1 MRKVWLYL
9 GFGGIVV
16 SVLVMALCN
25 AFGGKGSSVAEEKV
39 AVNVPEGVAV
49 PVYDSK
55 TEAYRNTHISTDQ
68 YFAQLSAEEDI
79 SLVSSD
85 SNEVKEKPSIVIE
98 DEGAAAKRVFGDSD
112 VSGNSGNEA
121 NCERDFFRYGSSDSV
136 GGSTSLRSARN
147 DNVLTMSY
155 EEKLEYDRRR
165 AEMVRDVMTGSEIA
179 GQSGNDDYQSGCD
192 DHRDGDDDRDDE
204 RSQPAMLS
212 RNDIASGNVGII
224 TSLDDD
230 FDDPS
235 VRYSSSEKVPF
246 RCMFVRDQ
254 KVIDGQ
260 RVTVRLLED
269 YSADGVFVPANTHLA
284 AVCKVSD
291 RLELSVRS
299 VEMNGRIL
307 PLQLVAYDTDGMAG
321 IYCPETSASRN
332 SRRASS
338 DAISAAN
345 STFGGLVGDL
355 ANTVLRTGATI
366 AKSASGE
373 LSVKVVSGYEFYLI
387 KSER

>member
-1 MRKVWLYL
+1 MRKVLLYV

-16 SVLVMALCN
+16 SVLVMAICS
-25 AFGGKGSSVAEEKV
+25 AFGGRGSSVAEEQV
-39 AVNVPEGVAV
+39 LVNVPEGVAV
-49 PVYDSK
+49 PVSDSK
-55 TEAYRNTHISTDQ
+55 TEAYRNTHVSTDQ

-85 SNEVKEKPSIVIE
+85 GDRGNEEPLSAEE
-98 DEGAAAKRVFGDSD
+98 DEEAAAKRVFGDSEVAS
-112 VSGNSGNEA
+112 VSIAVERSPVKSGMT
-121 NCERDFFRYGSSDSV
+121 GSS
-136 GGSTSLRSARN
+136 GYGQMTP
-147 DNVLTMSY
+147 
-155 EEKLEYDRRR
+155 EQKLEYDRRR
-165 AEMVRDVMTGSEIA
+165 AEMVRDVLAEGEIA
-179 GQSGNDDYQSGCD
+179 GQSGNDDDNDSP
-192 DHRDGDDDRDDE
+192 RLE
-204 RSQPAMLS
+204 VLS
-212 RNDIASGNVGII
+212 RNDIASVNDGII

-235 VRYSSSEKVPF
+235 VRYSSSAKVPF

-254 KVIDGQ
+254 KVVDGQ

-269 YSADGVFVPANTHLA
+269 YSVDGVFVPANTHLA
-284 AVCKVSD
+284 AMCKVSD

-299 VEMNGRIL
+299 VEINGRIL

-373 LSVKVVSGYEFYLI
+373 LSVKVVSGYEFYLV
-387 KSER
+387 KSEI

>member
-1 MRKVWLYL
+1 MRKVLLYV

-16 SVLVMALCN
+16 SVLVMAICS
-25 AFGGKGSSVAEEKV
+25 AFGGRGSFVAEEQV
-39 AVNVPEGVAV
+39 SVNVPEGVAV
-49 PVYDSK
+49 PVSDSK

-68 YFAQLSAEEDI
+68 YFAQLSSEEDI

-85 SNEVKEKPSIVIE
+85 GDDSNKEPLSAGE
-98 DEGAAAKRVFGDSD
+98 DEGAAAKRVFGDSN
-112 VSGNSGNEA
+112 VSVAGSA
-121 NCERDFFRYGSSDSV
+121 VERSPVKPGMTGSSGYVQMTQDQ
-136 GGSTSLRSARN
+136 R
-147 DNVLTMSY
+147 
-155 EEKLEYDRRR
+155 LEYDRRR
-165 AEMVRDVMTGSEIA
+165 AEMVRDVLSEGEIA
-179 GQSGNDDYQSGCD
+179 AQAGNDDD
-192 DHRDGDDDRDDE
+192 DKPRLE
-204 RSQPAMLS
+204 VLS
-212 RNDIASGNVGII
+212 RNDIATGNDGII

-235 VRYSSSEKVPF
+235 VRYSSSAKVPF

-254 KVIDGQ
+254 KVVDGQ

-299 VEMNGRIL
+299 VEINGRIL

-321 IYCPETSASRN
+321 IYCTETSASRN

-338 DAISAAN
+338 DAISVAN

-373 LSVKVVSGYEFYLI
+373 LSVKIVSGYEFYLV

>member
-1 MRKVWLYL
+1 MKKVLLYV
-9 GFGGIVV
+9 GFGGFVV
-16 SVLVMALCN
+16 SVLVMALYN
-25 AFGGKGSSVAEEKV
+25 AFAGRGASVAEEQV
-39 AVNVPEGVAV
+39 SVDVPEGIAV
-49 PVYDSK
+49 PVSDSK
-55 TEAYRNTHISTDQ
+55 TEAYRSTRISTEQ
-68 YFAQLSAEEDI
+68 YFAQLSAEEEI
-79 SLVSSD
+79 SLMSSD
-85 SNEVKEKPSIVIE
+85 GDDVKEKPLFVAE
-98 DEGAAAKRVFGDSD
+98 DESAAAKRVFGDSD
-112 VSGNSGNEA
+112 VSVAGSA
-121 NCERDFFRYGSSDSV
+121 VDRSSVKPVMTGSSDYV
-136 GGSTSLRSARN
+136 PMTQDQR
-147 DNVLTMSY
+147 
-155 EEKLEYDRRR
+155 LEYDRRR
-165 AEMVRDVMTGSEIA
+165 AEMVRDVLAEGGEIDGQA
-179 GQSGNDDYQSGCD
+179 GNY
-192 DHRDGDDDRDDE
+192 DGDSTRLE
-204 RSQPAMLS
+204 VLS
-212 RNDIASGNVGII
+212 RNDLASVNDGII
-224 TSLDDD
+224 TSLDED

-235 VRYSSSEKVPF
+235 VRYSSSAKLPF

-254 KVIDGQ
+254 KVVDGQ

-299 VEMNGRIL
+299 VEINGRIL

-332 SRRASS
+332 SRRASY

-345 STFGGLVGDL
+345 STFGGLVGNL

-373 LSVKVVSGYEFYLI
+373 LSVKVVSGYEFYLV

>member
-1 MRKVWLYL
+1 MRKVLLYV

-16 SVLVMALCN
+16 SVLVMALFN
-25 AFGGKGSSVAEEKV
+25 AFGDRGSSVAEEQV
-39 AVNVPEGVAV
+39 SVNVPEGVAV
-49 PVYDSK
+49 PVSDSK
-55 TEAYRNTHISTDQ
+55 TEAYINSRVSTEQ

-85 SNEVKEKPSIVIE
+85 GNDVKEKQSIVIE

-112 VSGNSGNEA
+112 VSDNSGNVA

-155 EEKLEYDRRR
+155 EERLEYDRRR

-179 GQSGNDDYQSGCD
+179 GQAGNDDYQARNDGRGGGD
-192 DHRDGDDDRDDE
+192 DGSDGDDE
-204 RSQPAMLS
+204 RVLS
-212 RNDIASGNVGII
+212 PNDIATGNDGII

-235 VRYSSSEKVPF
+235 VRYSSSAKVPF

-254 KVIDGQ
+254 KIVDGQ

-269 YSADGVFVPANTHLA
+269 YSADGVYVPANTHLA

-373 LSVKVVSGYEFYLI
+373 LSVKVVSGYEFYLV

>member
-1 MRKVWLYL
+1 MRKVLLYV

-16 SVLVMALCN
+16 SVLVMAIYS
-25 AFGGKGSSVAEEKV
+25 AFGGSGSSVAEEQV
-39 AVNVPEGVAV
+39 SVNVPEGVAV
-49 PVYDSK
+49 PVSDSK

-85 SNEVKEKPSIVIE
+85 GDDSNEEPLSAGE
-98 DEGAAAKRVFGDSD
+98 DEEAAAKRVFGDSEVAS
-112 VSGNSGNEA
+112 VSIA
-121 NCERDFFRYGSSDSV
+121 VERSPVKPGMTGSS
-136 GGSTSLRSARN
+136 GYGQMTP
-147 DNVLTMSY
+147 
-155 EEKLEYDRRR
+155 EQKLEYDRRR
-165 AEMVRDVMTGSEIA
+165 AEMVRDVLAEGEIA
-179 GQSGNDDYQSGCD
+179 GQAGNDDD
-192 DHRDGDDDRDDE
+192 DKPRPE
-204 RSQPAMLS
+204 MLS
-212 RNDIASGNVGII
+212 RNDIATGNDGII

-235 VRYSSSEKVPF
+235 VRYSSSAKVPF

-254 KVIDGQ
+254 KVVDGQ

-269 YSADGVFVPANTHLA
+269 YSVDGVFVPANTHLA

-299 VEMNGRIL
+299 VEINGRIL

-373 LSVKVVSGYEFYLI
+373 LSVKVVSGYEFYLV

>member
-1 MRKVWLYL
+1 MRKVLLYV

-16 SVLVMALCN
+16 SVLVMAICS
-25 AFGGKGSSVAEEKV
+25 AFGGRGSSVTEEQV
-39 AVNVPEGVAV
+39 SVNVPEGVAV
-49 PVYDSK
+49 PVSDSK

-85 SNEVKEKPSIVIE
+85 GDRGNEEPLSDGE
-98 DEGAAAKRVFGDSD
+98 DEGAAAKRVFGDSE
-112 VSGNSGNEA
+112 VSGNSGNVA

-179 GQSGNDDYQSGCD
+179 GQAGNDDDNDSP
-192 DHRDGDDDRDDE
+192 RLE
-204 RSQPAMLS
+204 VLT
-212 RNDIASGNVGII
+212 RNDLSSVNDGII

-235 VRYSSSEKVPF
+235 VRYSSSAKVPF

-254 KVIDGQ
+254 KVVDGQ

-373 LSVKVVSGYEFYLI
+373 LSVKVVSGYEFYLV

>member
-25 AFGGKGSSVAEEKV
+25 AFGGKGSSVAEEQV

-98 DEGAAAKRVFGDSD
+98 DEDAAAKRVFGDSD
-112 VSGNSGNEA
+112 VASVSIA
-121 NCERDFFRYGSSDSV
+121 VERSPVKPGMTGSS
-136 GGSTSLRSARN
+136 GYGQMTP
-147 DNVLTMSY
+147 
-155 EEKLEYDRRR
+155 EQKLEYDRRR

-179 GQSGNDDYQSGCD
+179 GQAGNDDD
-192 DHRDGDDDRDDE
+192 DKPRPE
-204 RSQPAMLS
+204 MLS
-212 RNDIASGNVGII
+212 RNDIATGNDGII

-235 VRYSSSEKVPF
+235 VRYSSSAKVPF

-254 KVIDGQ
+254 KVVDGQ

-269 YSADGVFVPANTHLA
+269 YSVDGVFVPANTHLA
-284 AVCKVSD
+284 AMCKVSD

-299 VEMNGRIL
+299 VEINGRIL

-332 SRRASS
+332 SRRVSS

-373 LSVKVVSGYEFYLI
+373 LSVKVVSGYEFYLV

>member
-1 MRKVWLYL
+1 MRKVLLYV

-16 SVLVMALCN
+16 SVLVMAICS
-25 AFGGKGSSVAEEKV
+25 AFGGRGSSVAEEQV
-39 AVNVPEGVAV
+39 SVNVPEGVAV
-49 PVYDSK
+49 PVSDSK
-55 TEAYRNTHISTDQ
+55 TEAYRSTRISTEQ

-85 SNEVKEKPSIVIE
+85 GDDVKEKPLVVAE
-98 DEGAAAKRVFGDSD
+98 DEEAAAKRVFGDSN
-112 VSGNSGNEA
+112 VSVAGSAVEKSPVKPGMT
-121 NCERDFFRYGSSDSV
+121 GSSGYVQMTQDQ
-136 GGSTSLRSARN
+136 R
-147 DNVLTMSY
+147 
-155 EEKLEYDRRR
+155 LESDRRR
-165 AEMVRDVMTGSEIA
+165 AEMVRDVLREGEIA
-179 GQSGNDDYQSGCD
+179 GQAGNDDD
-192 DHRDGDDDRDDE
+192 KPRLE
-204 RSQPAMLS
+204 VLS
-212 RNDIASGNVGII
+212 RNDLSSVNDGII

-230 FDDPS
+230 FDDSS
-235 VRYSSSEKVPF
+235 VRYSSSAKVPF

-254 KVIDGQ
+254 KVVDGQ

-299 VEMNGRIL
+299 VEINRRIL

-338 DAISAAN
+338 DAISAVN

-373 LSVKVVSGYEFYLI
+373 LSVKIVSGYEFYLV

>member
-1 MRKVWLYL
+1 MRKVLLYV

-16 SVLVMALCN
+16 SVLVMAICS
-25 AFGGKGSSVAEEKV
+25 AFGGRGSSVAEEQV
-39 AVNVPEGVAV
+39 SVNVPEGVAV
-49 PVYDSK
+49 PVSDSK

-85 SNEVKEKPSIVIE
+85 GDDSNEEPLSAGE
-98 DEGAAAKRVFGDSD
+98 DEDAAAKRVFRDSEVAS
-112 VSGNSGNEA
+112 VSRTVERSPVKPGMTSSGG
-121 NCERDFFRYGSSDSV
+121 YGQM
-136 GGSTSLRSARN
+136 TP
-147 DNVLTMSY
+147 
-155 EEKLEYDRRR
+155 EQKLEYDRRR
-165 AEMVRDVMTGSEIA
+165 AEMVRDVLTEGEIA
-179 GQSGNDDYQSGCD
+179 AQAGNDD
-192 DHRDGDDDRDDE
+192 DDRTRLE
-204 RSQPAMLS
+204 VLS
-212 RNDIASGNVGII
+212 RNDLASVNDGII

-235 VRYSSSEKVPF
+235 VRYSSSAKVPF

-254 KVIDGQ
+254 KIVDGQ

-269 YSADGVFVPANTHLA
+269 YSSDGVFVPANTHLA

-299 VEMNGRIL
+299 VEINGRIL
-307 PLQLVAYDTDGMAG
+307 PLQLVAYDTDGMTG

-373 LSVKVVSGYEFYLI
+373 LSVKVVSGYEFYLV

>member
-1 MRKVWLYL
+1 MKKVLLYV

-16 SVLVMALCN
+16 SILVMALCN
-25 AFGGKGSSVAEEKV
+25 AFGGKRASVAEEQV

-55 TEAYRNTHISTDQ
+55 TEAYRNTHVSTDQ

-98 DEGAAAKRVFGDSD
+98 DEDAAAKRVFGDSD
-112 VSGNSGNEA
+112 VASVSIA
-121 NCERDFFRYGSSDSV
+121 VERSPVKPGMTGSS
-136 GGSTSLRSARN
+136 GYGQMTP
-147 DNVLTMSY
+147 
-155 EEKLEYDRRR
+155 EQKLEYDRRR
-165 AEMVRDVMTGSEIA
+165 AEMVRDVMTGSEIV
-179 GQSGNDDYQSGCD
+179 GQAGNDDD
-192 DHRDGDDDRDDE
+192 DKPRPE
-204 RSQPAMLS
+204 MLS
-212 RNDIASGNVGII
+212 RNDIATGNDGII

-235 VRYSSSEKVPF
+235 VRYSSSAKVPF

-254 KVIDGQ
+254 KVVDGQ

-269 YSADGVFVPANTHLA
+269 YSVDGVFVPANTHLA
-284 AVCKVSD
+284 AMCKVSD

-299 VEMNGRIL
+299 VEINGRIL

-332 SRRASS
+332 SRRVSS

-355 ANTVLRTGATI
+355 ANTVLRTGATMV
-366 AKSASGE
+366 KSASGE
-373 LSVKVVSGYEFYLI
+373 LSVKIVSGYEFYLV

>member
-1 MRKVWLYL
+1 MS
-9 GFGGIVV
+9 I
-16 SVLVMALCN
+16 LVMALCN
-25 AFGGKGSSVAEEKV
+25 AFGGRDSSVAEEQV
-39 AVNVPEGVAV
+39 SVNVPEGVAV
-49 PVYDSK
+49 PVSDSK

-79 SLVSSD
+79 SLVSSEGND
-85 SNEVKEKPSIVIE
+85 VKEKQSVVIE
-98 DEGAAAKRVFGDSD
+98 DEGAAAKRVFGDSE
-112 VSGNSGNEA
+112 VSVVGSA
-121 NCERDFFRYGSSDSV
+121 MERSPVKPGMTGSSGYVSMTQDQ
-136 GGSTSLRSARN
+136 R
-147 DNVLTMSY
+147 
-155 EEKLEYDRRR
+155 LEYDRRR

-179 GQSGNDDYQSGCD
+179 GQAGNDDYQAGCD
-192 DHRDGDDDRDDE
+192 DHRDGDDGRDDE
-204 RSQPAMLS
+204 RSQSAMLS

-235 VRYSSSEKVPF
+235 VRYSSSAKVPF

-254 KVIDGQ
+254 KVVDGQ

-299 VEMNGRIL
+299 VEINGRIL

-373 LSVKVVSGYEFYLI
+373 LSVKIVSGYEFYLV

>member
-1 MRKVWLYL
+1 MRKVLLYV

-16 SVLVMALCN
+16 SVLVMAICS
-25 AFGGKGSSVAEEKV
+25 AFGGRGSSVAEEQV
-39 AVNVPEGVAV
+39 SVNVPEGVAV
-49 PVYDSK
+49 PVSDSK

-85 SNEVKEKPSIVIE
+85 GDDSNEEPLSAGE
-98 DEGAAAKRVFGDSD
+98 NEEAAAKRVFGDSE
-112 VSGNSGNEA
+112 VA
-121 NCERDFFRYGSSDSV
+121 SV
-136 GGSTSLRSARN
+136 GRTVERSPVKPGMTGSGGYVSMTQDQR
-147 DNVLTMSY
+147 
-155 EEKLEYDRRR
+155 LEYDRRR
-165 AEMVRDVMTGSEIA
+165 AEMVRDVLTEGEIA
-179 GQSGNDDYQSGCD
+179 GQAGNDDD
-192 DHRDGDDDRDDE
+192 KPRLE
-204 RSQPAMLS
+204 VLS
-212 RNDIASGNVGII
+212 RNDLSSVNDGII
-224 TSLDDD
+224 RSLDDD

-235 VRYSSSEKVPF
+235 VRYSSSAKVPF

-254 KVIDGQ
+254 KVVDGQ

-321 IYCPETSASRN
+321 IYSPETSASRN

-366 AKSASGE
+366 AKSATGE
-373 LSVKVVSGYEFYLI
+373 LSVKVVAGYEFYLV

>member
-1 MRKVWLYL
+1 MRKVLLYV

-16 SVLVMALCN
+16 SVLVMAICS
-25 AFGGKGSSVAEEKV
+25 AFGGRSSSVAEEQV
-39 AVNVPEGVAV
+39 SVNVPEGVAV
-49 PVYDSK
+49 PVSDSK
-55 TEAYRNTHISTDQ
+55 TEAYRNTHVSTDQ
-68 YFAQLSAEEDI
+68 YFAQLSVEDDI

-85 SNEVKEKPSIVIE
+85 GDRGNEEPLSAGE
-98 DEGAAAKRVFGDSD
+98 DEGAAAKRVFGYSEVAS
-112 VSGNSGNEA
+112 VSRTVERSPVKSGMT
-121 NCERDFFRYGSSDSV
+121 GSSAY
-136 GGSTSLRSARN
+136 GQMTP
-147 DNVLTMSY
+147 
-155 EEKLEYDRRR
+155 EQKLEYDRRR

-179 GQSGNDDYQSGCD
+179 GQAGNDDYQAGCD
-192 DHRDGDDDRDDE
+192 DHRDGDDGRDDE
-204 RSQPAMLS
+204 RSQSAMLS

-254 KVIDGQ
+254 KVVDGQ

-373 LSVKVVSGYEFYLI
+373 LSVKVVSGYEFYLV

>member
-1 MRKVWLYL
+1 MRKVLLYV

-16 SVLVMALCN
+16 SVLVMAICS
-25 AFGGKGSSVAEEKV
+25 AFGGRGSSVAEEQV
-39 AVNVPEGVAV
+39 SVNVPEGVAV
-49 PVYDSK
+49 PVSDSK
-55 TEAYRNTHISTDQ
+55 TEAYRSTRISTEQ

-85 SNEVKEKPSIVIE
+85 GDDVKEKPLVVAE
-98 DEGAAAKRVFGDSD
+98 DEEAAAKRVFGDSN
-112 VSGNSGNEA
+112 VSVAGSA
-121 NCERDFFRYGSSDSV
+121 VERSPVKPGMTGSSGYVQMTQDQ
-136 GGSTSLRSARN
+136 R
-147 DNVLTMSY
+147 
-155 EEKLEYDRRR
+155 LEYDRRR
-165 AEMVRDVMTGSEIA
+165 AEMVRDVLSEGEIA
-179 GQSGNDDYQSGCD
+179 GQAGNDDD
-192 DHRDGDDDRDDE
+192 KPRLE
-204 RSQPAMLS
+204 VLP
-212 RNDIASGNVGII
+212 RNDLSSVNDGII

-230 FDDPS
+230 FDDSS
-235 VRYSSSEKVPF
+235 VRYSSSAKVPF

-254 KVIDGQ
+254 KVVDGQ

-299 VEMNGRIL
+299 VEINGRIL

-338 DAISAAN
+338 DAISAVN

-373 LSVKVVSGYEFYLI
+373 LSVKIVSGYEFYLV

>member
-1 MRKVWLYL
+1 M
-9 GFGGIVV
+9 
-16 SVLVMALCN
+16 SVLVIALCN
-25 AFGGKGSSVAEEKV
+25 AFGGKRASMAEEQV

-55 TEAYRNTHISTDQ
+55 TEAYRNTQISTDQ
-68 YFAQLSAEEDI
+68 YFAQLSSEEDI

-85 SNEVKEKPSIVIE
+85 GDRGNEEPLSAGE
-98 DEGAAAKRVFGDSD
+98 DEEAAAKRVFGDSEVAS
-112 VSGNSGNEA
+112 VSRTV
-121 NCERDFFRYGSSDSV
+121 ERSPVKPVMTGSS
-136 GGSTSLRSARN
+136 GYGQMTP
-147 DNVLTMSY
+147 
-155 EEKLEYDRRR
+155 EQKLEYDRRR
-165 AEMVRDVMTGSEIA
+165 AEMVRDVLAEGKIA
-179 GQSGNDDYQSGCD
+179 GQAGNDDD
-192 DHRDGDDDRDDE
+192 DKSRLE
-204 RSQPAMLS
+204 VLS
-212 RNDIASGNVGII
+212 RNDIATDNDGII

-235 VRYSSSEKVPF
+235 VRYSSSVKVPF

-254 KVIDGQ
+254 KVVDGQ

-269 YSADGVFVPANTHLA
+269 YSVDGVFVPANTHLA
-284 AVCKVSD
+284 AMCKVSD

-299 VEMNGRIL
+299 VEINGRIL
-307 PLQLVAYDTDGMAG
+307 PLQLVAYDIDGMAG

-373 LSVKVVSGYEFYLI
+373 LSVKIVSGYEFYLV

>member
-25 AFGGKGSSVAEEKV
+25 AFGSKGASVAEEQV

-79 SLVSSD
+79 SLVSSEGND
-85 SNEVKEKPSIVIE
+85 VNEKPSIVIE
-98 DEGAAAKRVFGDSD
+98 DEDAAAKRVFGDSD
-112 VSGNSGNEA
+112 VTSVSIA
-121 NCERDFFRYGSSDSV
+121 VERSPVKPGMTGSS
-136 GGSTSLRSARN
+136 GYGQMTP
-147 DNVLTMSY
+147 
-155 EEKLEYDRRR
+155 EQKLEYDRRR

-179 GQSGNDDYQSGCD
+179 GQAGNDDYQSGCD
-192 DHRDGDDDRDDE
+192 DHRDGANGRDGDDE
-204 RSQPAMLS
+204 RSQSAMLS
-212 RNDIASGNVGII
+212 LNDISSGNVGII

-235 VRYSSSEKVPF
+235 VRCSSSAKVPF

-254 KVIDGQ
+254 KVVDGQ

-299 VEMNGRIL
+299 VEINGRIL

-373 LSVKVVSGYEFYLI
+373 LSVKVVSGYEFYLV

>member
-1 MRKVWLYL
+1 MRKVLLYV

-16 SVLVMALCN
+16 SVLVMAICS
-25 AFGGKGSSVAEEKV
+25 AFGGRGSSVAEEQV
-39 AVNVPEGVAV
+39 SVNVPEGVVV
-49 PVYDSK
+49 PVFDSK

-79 SLVSSD
+79 SLVSSEGND
-85 SNEVKEKPSIVIE
+85 VKEKQSVVIE
-98 DEGAAAKRVFGDSD
+98 DEGAAAKRVFGDSEVAS
-112 VSGNSGNEA
+112 VSRTVERSPVKPGMTSSGG
-121 NCERDFFRYGSSDSV
+121 YGQM
-136 GGSTSLRSARN
+136 TP
-147 DNVLTMSY
+147 
-155 EEKLEYDRRR
+155 EQKLEYDRRR
-165 AEMVRDVMTGSEIA
+165 AEMVRDVLVEGEID
-179 GQSGNDDYQSGCD
+179 GQTSNDDD
-192 DHRDGDDDRDDE
+192 DKPRPE
-204 RSQPAMLS
+204 MLS
-212 RNDIASGNVGII
+212 RNDIATGNDGII

-235 VRYSSSEKVPF
+235 VRYSSSAKVPF

-254 KVIDGQ
+254 KVVDGQ

-269 YSADGVFVPANTHLA
+269 YSVDGVFVPANTHLA
-284 AVCKVSD
+284 AMCKVSD

-299 VEMNGRIL
+299 VEINGRIL
-307 PLQLVAYDTDGMAG
+307 PLQLFAYDTDGMAG

-345 STFGGLVGDL
+345 SAFGGLVGDL

-373 LSVKVVSGYEFYLI
+373 LSVKVVSGYEFYLV
-387 KSER
+387 KLER

>member
-1 MRKVWLYL
+1 MKKVLLYV
-9 GFGGIVV
+9 GFGGFVV
-16 SVLVMALCN
+16 SVLVMAICS
-25 AFGGKGSSVAEEKV
+25 AFGGRGSSVAEEQV
-39 AVNVPEGVAV
+39 SVNVPEGVAV
-49 PVYDSK
+49 PVSDSK

-85 SNEVKEKPSIVIE
+85 GDRGNEEPLSAGE
-98 DEGAAAKRVFGDSD
+98 DEEAAAKRVFGDSEVAS
-112 VSGNSGNEA
+112 VSIAVERSPVKSGMT
-121 NCERDFFRYGSSDSV
+121 GSS
-136 GGSTSLRSARN
+136 GYGQMTP
-147 DNVLTMSY
+147 
-155 EEKLEYDRRR
+155 EQKLEYDRRR

-179 GQSGNDDYQSGCD
+179 GQAGNDDYQAGSD
-192 DHRDGDDDRDDE
+192 DRRDGDDGRDDE
-204 RSQPAMLS
+204 RSQSAMLS

-235 VRYSSSEKVPF
+235 VRYSSSAKVPF

-254 KVIDGQ
+254 KVVDGQ

-321 IYCPETSASRN
+321 IYCPETSASCN

-373 LSVKVVSGYEFYLI
+373 LSVKVVSGYEFYLV

>member
-1 MRKVWLYL
+1 MRKVLLYV

-16 SVLVMALCN
+16 SVLVMAICS
-25 AFGGKGSSVAEEKV
+25 AFGGRGSSVAEEQV
-39 AVNVPEGVAV
+39 SVNVPEGVAV
-49 PVYDSK
+49 PVSDSK

-85 SNEVKEKPSIVIE
+85 GDRGNEEPLSAGE
-98 DEGAAAKRVFGDSD
+98 DEGAAAKRVFGDSEVAS
-112 VSGNSGNEA
+112 VSRTVERSPVKPGMTGSGG
-121 NCERDFFRYGSSDSV
+121 YGQM
-136 GGSTSLRSARN
+136 TP
-147 DNVLTMSY
+147 
-155 EEKLEYDRRR
+155 EQKLEYDRRR
-165 AEMVRDVMTGSEIA
+165 AEMVRDVLTEGEIA
-179 GQSGNDDYQSGCD
+179 AQAGNDD
-192 DHRDGDDDRDDE
+192 DDRTRLE
-204 RSQPAMLS
+204 VLS
-212 RNDIASGNVGII
+212 RNDLASVNDGII

-235 VRYSSSEKVPF
+235 VRYSSSAKVPF

-254 KVIDGQ
+254 KIVDGQ

-269 YSADGVFVPANTHLA
+269 YSSDGVFVPANTHLA

-338 DAISAAN
+338 DAISAVN

-373 LSVKVVSGYEFYLI
+373 LSVKVVSGYEFYLV

>member
-1 MRKVWLYL
+1 MRKVLLYV

-25 AFGGKGSSVAEEKV
+25 AFGGKGASVAEEQV

-55 TEAYRNTHISTDQ
+55 TEAYRNTHVSTDQ

-85 SNEVKEKPSIVIE
+85 SNEVQEKPSIVIE
-98 DEGAAAKRVFGDSD
+98 DEDAAAKRVFGDSD
-112 VSGNSGNEA
+112 VASVSIA
-121 NCERDFFRYGSSDSV
+121 VERSPVKPGMTGSS
-136 GGSTSLRSARN
+136 GYGQMTP
-147 DNVLTMSY
+147 
-155 EEKLEYDRRR
+155 EQKLECDRRR

-179 GQSGNDDYQSGCD
+179 GQAGNDDD
-192 DHRDGDDDRDDE
+192 DKPRPE
-204 RSQPAMLS
+204 MLS
-212 RNDIASGNVGII
+212 RNDIATGNDGII

-230 FDDPS
+230 FDDLS
-235 VRYSSSEKVPF
+235 VRYSSSAKVPF

-254 KVIDGQ
+254 KVVDGQ
-260 RVTVRLLED
+260 RVIVRLLED

-299 VEMNGRIL
+299 VEINGRIL

-373 LSVKVVSGYEFYLI
+373 LSVKIVSGYEFYLV

>member
-1 MRKVWLYL
+1 M
-9 GFGGIVV
+9 

-25 AFGGKGSSVAEEKV
+25 AFGGKGASVAEEQV

-55 TEAYRNTHISTDQ
+55 TEAYRNTHVSTDQ

-85 SNEVKEKPSIVIE
+85 SNEVKEKLSIVIE
-98 DEGAAAKRVFGDSD
+98 DEDAAAKRVFGDSD
-112 VSGNSGNEA
+112 VSVAGTAVERSPVKPGMTGGNGYA
-121 NCERDFFRYGSSDSV
+121 Q
-136 GGSTSLRSARN
+136 
-147 DNVLTMSY
+147 LTQDQR
-155 EEKLEYDRRR
+155 LEYDRRR
-165 AEMVRDVMTGSEIA
+165 AEMVRDVMTGNEIA
-179 GQSGNDDYQSGCD
+179 GQAGNDDYQA
-192 DHRDGDDDRDDE
+192 RNDGRGDDE
-204 RSQPAMLS
+204 RSRSAMLS
-212 RNDIASGNVGII
+212 LNDIATGNDGII

-230 FDDPS
+230 FDDSS
-235 VRYSSSEKVPF
+235 VRYSSSAKVPF
-246 RCMFVRDQ
+246 RCMFVRNQ
-254 KVIDGQ
+254 KIVDGQ

-269 YSADGVFVPANTHLA
+269 YSADGVYVPANTHLA

-307 PLQLVAYDTDGMAG
+307 PLHLIAYDTDGMAG

-373 LSVKVVSGYEFYLI
+373 LSVKVVSGYEFYLV

>member
-1 MRKVWLYL
+1 MKKVLLYV

-25 AFGGKGSSVAEEKV
+25 AFGGKRASVAEEQV
-39 AVNVPEGVAV
+39 TVSVPEGVAV
-49 PVYDSK
+49 PVSDSK

-85 SNEVKEKPSIVIE
+85 NNEVKEKPSIVIE
-98 DEGAAAKRVFGDSD
+98 DEDAAAKRVFGDSD
-112 VSGNSGNEA
+112 VSVAGSA
-121 NCERDFFRYGSSDSV
+121 IERYPVKPRMTGSNGYVSMTQDQ
-136 GGSTSLRSARN
+136 R
-147 DNVLTMSY
+147 
-155 EEKLEYDRRR
+155 LEYDRRR
-165 AEMVRDVMTGSEIA
+165 AEMVRDVLVEGEIA
-179 GQSGNDDYQSGCD
+179 GQTGNDDD
-192 DHRDGDDDRDDE
+192 DKPRPE
-204 RSQPAMLS
+204 MLS
-212 RNDIASGNVGII
+212 RNDIATGNDGII

-235 VRYSSSEKVPF
+235 VRYSSSAQVPF

-254 KVIDGQ
+254 KIVDGQ

-269 YSADGVFVPANTHLA
+269 YSSDGVFVPANTHLA

-299 VEMNGRIL
+299 VEINGRIL

-321 IYCPETSASRN
+321 IYSPETSASRN

-366 AKSASGE
+366 AKSATGE
-373 LSVKVVSGYEFYLI
+373 LSVKVVAGYEFYLV

>member
-1 MRKVWLYL
+1 MKKVLLYV

-16 SVLVMALCN
+16 SVLVMAICS
-25 AFGGKGSSVAEEKV
+25 AFGGRDSSVAEEQV
-39 AVNVPEGVAV
+39 SVNVPEGVAV
-49 PVYDSK
+49 PVSDSK

-85 SNEVKEKPSIVIE
+85 GDDVKEKPLVVAE
-98 DEGAAAKRVFGDSD
+98 DEEAAAKRVFGDSN
-112 VSGNSGNEA
+112 VSVAGSA
-121 NCERDFFRYGSSDSV
+121 VERSPVKPGMTGSSGYVQMTQDQ
-136 GGSTSLRSARN
+136 R
-147 DNVLTMSY
+147 
-155 EEKLEYDRRR
+155 LEYDRRR
-165 AEMVRDVMTGSEIA
+165 AEMVRDVLSEGEIA
-179 GQSGNDDYQSGCD
+179 GQAGNDDD
-192 DHRDGDDDRDDE
+192 DKPRPE
-204 RSQPAMLS
+204 MLS
-212 RNDIASGNVGII
+212 RNDIATGNDGII

-235 VRYSSSEKVPF
+235 VRYSSSTKVPF

-254 KVIDGQ
+254 KVVDGQ

-269 YSADGVFVPANTHLA
+269 YSVDGVFVPANTHLA
-284 AVCKVSD
+284 AMCKVSD

-299 VEMNGRIL
+299 VEINGRIL

-373 LSVKVVSGYEFYLI
+373 LSVKVVSGYEFYLV

>member
-16 SVLVMALCN
+16 SGLVMALCN
-25 AFGGKGSSVAEEKV
+25 AFGGKGASVAEEQV
-39 AVNVPEGVAV
+39 AVHVPEGVAV

-98 DEGAAAKRVFGDSD
+98 DEDAAAKRVFGDSE
-112 VSGNSGNEA
+112 VSVAGSA
-121 NCERDFFRYGSSDSV
+121 IERSPVKPGMTGSSGYAQMTQDQ
-136 GGSTSLRSARN
+136 R
-147 DNVLTMSY
+147 
-155 EEKLEYDRRR
+155 LEYDRRR

-179 GQSGNDDYQSGCD
+179 GQAGNDDYQAGSD
-192 DHRDGDDDRDDE
+192 DRRDGDDGRDDE
-204 RSQPAMLS
+204 RSQSAMLS

-235 VRYSSSEKVPF
+235 VRYSSSAKVPF

-269 YSADGVFVPANTHLA
+269 YSADGVFVHANTHLA
-284 AVCKVSD
+284 ALCKVSD

-373 LSVKVVSGYEFYLI
+373 LSVKVVSGYEFYLV
-387 KSER
+387 KLER

>member
-25 AFGGKGSSVAEEKV
+25 AFGSKGASVAEEQV

-85 SNEVKEKPSIVIE
+85 GDDSNEEPLSAGE
-98 DEGAAAKRVFGDSD
+98 DEDAAAKRVFGDSEVAS
-112 VSGNSGNEA
+112 VSRTVERSPVKPGMSSSG
-121 NCERDFFRYGSSDSV
+121 G
-136 GGSTSLRSARN
+136 
-147 DNVLTMSY
+147 Y
-155 EEKLEYDRRR
+155 EQMTPEQKLEYDRRR
-165 AEMVRDVMTGSEIA
+165 AEMVKDVLAEGEIA
-179 GQSGNDDYQSGCD
+179 GQTGNDDD
-192 DHRDGDDDRDDE
+192 DKPRLE
-204 RSQPAMLS
+204 VLS
-212 RNDIASGNVGII
+212 RNEIATGNDGII

-235 VRYSSSEKVPF
+235 VRYSSSAKVPF

-254 KVIDGQ
+254 KVVDGQ

-269 YSADGVFVPANTHLA
+269 YSVDGVFVPANTHLA

-373 LSVKVVSGYEFYLI
+373 LSVKIVSGYEFYLV

>member
-1 MRKVWLYL
+1 MRKVLLYV
-9 GFGGIVV
+9 GFGCIVV
-16 SVLVMALCN
+16 SVLVMAICS
-25 AFGGKGSSVAEEKV
+25 AFGGRGSSVAEEQV
-39 AVNVPEGVAV
+39 SVNVPEGVAV
-49 PVYDSK
+49 PVSDSK

-85 SNEVKEKPSIVIE
+85 GDDSNEEPLSAGE
-98 DEGAAAKRVFGDSD
+98 DEGAAAKRVFGDSNIS
-112 VSGNSGNEA
+112 VAGSA
-121 NCERDFFRYGSSDSV
+121 VERSPVKPGMTGSSGYVSMTQDQ
-136 GGSTSLRSARN
+136 R
-147 DNVLTMSY
+147 
-155 EEKLEYDRRR
+155 LEYDRRR
-165 AEMVRDVMTGSEIA
+165 AEMVRDVLTEGEIA
-179 GQSGNDDYQSGCD
+179 GQAGNDD
-192 DHRDGDDDRDDE
+192 DDRTRLE
-204 RSQPAMLS
+204 VLS
-212 RNDIASGNVGII
+212 RNDLASVNDGII

-235 VRYSSSEKVPF
+235 VRYSSSAKVPF

-254 KVIDGQ
+254 KIVDGQ

-269 YSADGVFVPANTHLA
+269 YSSDGVFVPVNTHLA

-299 VEMNGRIL
+299 VEINGRIL

-332 SRRASS
+332 SRRATS

-373 LSVKVVSGYEFYLI
+373 LSVKVVSGYEFYLV
-387 KSER
+387 KLER

>member
-1 MRKVWLYL
+1 MLKSVFSDLCVDY
-9 GFGGIVV
+9 GPGNDTVV
-16 SVLVMALCN
+16 
-25 AFGGKGSSVAEEKV
+25 
-39 AVNVPEGVAV
+39 
-49 PVYDSK
+49 
-55 TEAYRNTHISTDQ
+55 
-68 YFAQLSAEEDI
+68 
-79 SLVSSD
+79 
-85 SNEVKEKPSIVIE
+85 
-98 DEGAAAKRVFGDSD
+98 
-112 VSGNSGNEA
+112 
-121 NCERDFFRYGSSDSV
+121 
-136 GGSTSLRSARN
+136 LRSPVKPGMTGSNGYAQMTQDQR
-147 DNVLTMSY
+147 
-155 EEKLEYDRRR
+155 LEYDRRR
-165 AEMVRDVMTGSEIA
+165 AEMVRDVMTGNEIA
-179 GQSGNDDYQSGCD
+179 GQAGNDDYQA
-192 DHRDGDDDRDDE
+192 RNDGRGDDE
-204 RSQPAMLS
+204 RSRSAMLS
-212 RNDIASGNVGII
+212 LNDIATGNDRII

-235 VRYSSSEKVPF
+235 VGYSSSAKMTF

-254 KVIDGQ
+254 KVVDGQ

-269 YSADGVFVPANTHLA
+269 YSADGVFVPANTHLV

-299 VEMNGRIL
+299 VEINGRIL

-373 LSVKVVSGYEFYLI
+373 LSVKVVSGYECYLV

>member
-1 MRKVWLYL
+1 MRKVLLYV

-16 SVLVMALCN
+16 SVLVMAICI
-25 AFGGKGSSVAEEKV
+25 AFGGRGSSVAEEQV
-39 AVNVPEGVAV
+39 SVNVPEGVAV
-49 PVYDSK
+49 PVSDSK

-68 YFAQLSAEEDI
+68 YFAQLSADEDI

-85 SNEVKEKPSIVIE
+85 GDDSNEEPLSAGE
-98 DEGAAAKRVFGDSD
+98 DEGAAAKRVFGDSNIS
-112 VSGNSGNEA
+112 VAGSVV
-121 NCERDFFRYGSSDSV
+121 ERSPVKPGMTGSSGYVSMTQDQ
-136 GGSTSLRSARN
+136 R
-147 DNVLTMSY
+147 
-155 EEKLEYDRRR
+155 LEYDRRR
-165 AEMVRDVMTGSEIA
+165 AEMVRDVLTEGEIA
-179 GQSGNDDYQSGCD
+179 GQAGNDD
-192 DHRDGDDDRDDE
+192 GDKPRLE
-204 RSQPAMLS
+204 ELS
-212 RNDIASGNVGII
+212 LNDIASVNDGII

-235 VRYSSSEKVPF
+235 VRYSSSAKVPF

-254 KVIDGQ
+254 KVVDGQ

-269 YSADGVFVPANTHLA
+269 YSVDGVFVPANTHLA
-284 AVCKVSD
+284 AMCKVSD

-338 DAISAAN
+338 DAISAVN

-373 LSVKVVSGYEFYLI
+373 LSVKIVSGYEFYLV

>member
-1 MRKVWLYL
+1 MRKVLLYV

-25 AFGGKGSSVAEEKV
+25 AFGGKGASVAEEKV

-55 TEAYRNTHISTDQ
+55 TEAYRNTHVSTDQ

-85 SNEVKEKPSIVIE
+85 NNEVKEKPSIVIE

-112 VSGNSGNEA
+112 VSGNSGNVS
-121 NCERDFFRYGSSDSV
+121 NCERDF
-136 GGSTSLRSARN
+136 STSLRSARN

-179 GQSGNDDYQSGCD
+179 GQAGNDDYQSGCD
-192 DHRDGDDDRDDE
+192 DQRDGGDGRDEE
-204 RSQPAMLS
+204 RTQSAMLS
-212 RNDIASGNVGII
+212 RNDIAFGNVGII

-230 FDDPS
+230 VDDPS
-235 VRYSSSEKVPF
+235 VRYLSSAKVPF

-254 KVIDGQ
+254 KVVDGQ

-291 RLELSVRS
+291 RLELIVRS
-299 VEMNGRIL
+299 VEINGRIL

-373 LSVKVVSGYEFYLI
+373 LSVKVVSGYEFYLV

>member
-1 MRKVWLYL
+1 MRKVLLYV

-16 SVLVMALCN
+16 SVLVMAICS
-25 AFGGKGSSVAEEKV
+25 AFGGRGSFVAEEQV
-39 AVNVPEGVAV
+39 SVNVPEGVAV
-49 PVYDSK
+49 PVSDSK

-68 YFAQLSAEEDI
+68 YFAQLSSEEDI

-85 SNEVKEKPSIVIE
+85 GDDSNKEPLSAGE
-98 DEGAAAKRVFGDSD
+98 DEGAAAKRVFGNSN
-112 VSGNSGNEA
+112 VSVAGSA
-121 NCERDFFRYGSSDSV
+121 VERSPVKPGMTGSSGYVQMTQDQ
-136 GGSTSLRSARN
+136 R
-147 DNVLTMSY
+147 
-155 EEKLEYDRRR
+155 LEYDRRR
-165 AEMVRDVMTGSEIA
+165 AEMVRDVLSEGEIA
-179 GQSGNDDYQSGCD
+179 GQAGNDDD
-192 DHRDGDDDRDDE
+192 DKPRPD
-204 RSQPAMLS
+204 MLS
-212 RNDIASGNVGII
+212 RNDIATGNDGII

-235 VRYSSSEKVPF
+235 VRYSSSAKVPF

-254 KVIDGQ
+254 KVVDGQ

-284 AVCKVSD
+284 AMCKVSD

-373 LSVKVVSGYEFYLI
+373 LSVKVVSGYEFYLV

>member
-1 MRKVWLYL
+1 MRKVLLYV

-16 SVLVMALCN
+16 AVLVMAICS
-25 AFGGKGSSVAEEKV
+25 AFGGRGSSVTEEQV
-39 AVNVPEGVAV
+39 SVNVPEGVAV
-49 PVYDSK
+49 PVSDSK

-98 DEGAAAKRVFGDSD
+98 DEDAAAKRVFGDSEVAF
-112 VSGNSGNEA
+112 VSRTV
-121 NCERDFFRYGSSDSV
+121 ERSPVKPGMTGSS
-136 GGSTSLRSARN
+136 GYGQMTP
-147 DNVLTMSY
+147 
-155 EEKLEYDRRR
+155 EQKLEYDRRR
-165 AEMVRDVMTGSEIA
+165 AEMVRDVLAEGEIA
-179 GQSGNDDYQSGCD
+179 GQAGNDDD
-192 DHRDGDDDRDDE
+192 DKPRLE
-204 RSQPAMLS
+204 VLS
-212 RNDIASGNVGII
+212 RNDIATGNDGII

-235 VRYSSSEKVPF
+235 VRYSSSAKVPF

-254 KVIDGQ
+254 KVVDGQ

-269 YSADGVFVPANTHLA
+269 YSVDGVFVPANTHLA
-284 AVCKVSD
+284 AMCKVSD

-299 VEMNGRIL
+299 VEINGRIL

-373 LSVKVVSGYEFYLI
+373 LSVKVVSGYEFYLV

>member
-1 MRKVWLYL
+1 MKKVLLYV
-9 GFGGIVV
+9 GFGGFVV
-16 SVLVMALCN
+16 SVLVMAICS
-25 AFGGKGSSVAEEKV
+25 AFGGRGSSVAEEQV
-39 AVNVPEGVAV
+39 SVNVPEGVAV
-49 PVYDSK
+49 PVSDSK
-55 TEAYRNTHISTDQ
+55 TEAYRNTNISTDQ

-85 SNEVKEKPSIVIE
+85 GDDVKEKPLVVAE
-98 DEGAAAKRVFGDSD
+98 DEEAAAKRVFGDSN
-112 VSGNSGNEA
+112 VSVAGSVV
-121 NCERDFFRYGSSDSV
+121 ERSPVKPGMT
-136 GGSTSLRSARN
+136 GGSGYVSMTQDQR
-147 DNVLTMSY
+147 
-155 EEKLEYDRRR
+155 LEYDRRR
-165 AEMVRDVMTGSEIA
+165 AEMVRDVLTEGEIA
-179 GQSGNDDYQSGCD
+179 GQAGNDDD
-192 DHRDGDDDRDDE
+192 KPRLE
-204 RSQPAMLS
+204 VLS
-212 RNDIASGNVGII
+212 RNDLSSVNDGII

-235 VRYSSSEKVPF
+235 VRYSSSAKVPF

-254 KVIDGQ
+254 KVVDGQ

-269 YSADGVFVPANTHLA
+269 YSSDGVFVPANTHLA

-373 LSVKVVSGYEFYLI
+373 LSVKVVSGYEFYLV
-387 KSER
+387 KLER

>member
-1 MRKVWLYL
+1 MKKVLLYV

-16 SVLVMALCN
+16 SVLVMAICS
-25 AFGGKGSSVAEEKV
+25 AFGGRGSSVAEKQV

-49 PVYDSK
+49 PVSDSK
-55 TEAYRNTHISTDQ
+55 TEAYRSTRISTEQ

-85 SNEVKEKPSIVIE
+85 GDDVKEKPLVVAE
-98 DEGAAAKRVFGDSD
+98 DEEAAAKRVFGDSN
-112 VSGNSGNEA
+112 VSVAGSA
-121 NCERDFFRYGSSDSV
+121 VERSPVNPGMTGSSGYVQMTQDQ
-136 GGSTSLRSARN
+136 R
-147 DNVLTMSY
+147 
-155 EEKLEYDRRR
+155 LEYDRRR
-165 AEMVRDVMTGSEIA
+165 AEMVRDVLSEGEIA
-179 GQSGNDDYQSGCD
+179 GQAGNDDD
-192 DHRDGDDDRDDE
+192 KP
-204 RSQPAMLS
+204 RSEMLS
-212 RNDIASGNVGII
+212 RNDIATGNDGII

-235 VRYSSSEKVPF
+235 VRYSSSAKVPF

-254 KVIDGQ
+254 KVVDGQ

-269 YSADGVFVPANTHLA
+269 YSVDGVFVPANTHLA
-284 AVCKVSD
+284 AMCKVSN

-299 VEMNGRIL
+299 VEINGRIL

-373 LSVKVVSGYEFYLI
+373 LSVKVVSGYEFYLV
-387 KSER
+387 KLER

>member
-1 MRKVWLYL
+1 MKKVLLYV

-16 SVLVMALCN
+16 SVLVMAICS
-25 AFGGKGSSVAEEKV
+25 AFGGRGSSVAEEQV
-39 AVNVPEGVAV
+39 SVNVPEGVAM
-49 PVYDSK
+49 PVSDSK

-68 YFAQLSAEEDI
+68 YFAQLSSEEDI

-85 SNEVKEKPSIVIE
+85 GDDVKEKPLVVAE
-98 DEGAAAKRVFGDSD
+98 DEEAAAKRVFGDSN
-112 VSGNSGNEA
+112 VSVAGSA
-121 NCERDFFRYGSSDSV
+121 VERSPVKPGMTGSSGYVSMTQDQ
-136 GGSTSLRSARN
+136 R
-147 DNVLTMSY
+147 
-155 EEKLEYDRRR
+155 LEYDRRR
-165 AEMVRDVMTGSEIA
+165 AEMVRDVLTEGEIA
-179 GQSGNDDYQSGCD
+179 GQAGNDDD
-192 DHRDGDDDRDDE
+192 KPRLE
-204 RSQPAMLS
+204 VLS
-212 RNDIASGNVGII
+212 RNDLSSVNDGII

-230 FDDPS
+230 FDDSS
-235 VRYSSSEKVPF
+235 VRYSSSAKVPF

-254 KVIDGQ
+254 KVVDGQ

-299 VEMNGRIL
+299 VEINGRIL

-373 LSVKVVSGYEFYLI
+373 LSVKVVAGYEFYLV
-387 KSER
+387 KLER